1 MTTNQKNEKTELV
14 IALYPGMKA
23 ELVPGNKIVITI
35 DKDETKRDLWDA
47 QLELFLR
54 DEKHNSFSHYFIRL
68 LAAPT
73 TRSCPRLWLLP
84 LPECL
89 TYTSIFF
96 PLTQFAH

>member
-54 DEKHNSFSHYFIRL
+54 NEKHDSYSHYFIRL
-68 LAAPT
+68 IKNK
-73 TRSCPRLWLLP
+73 
-84 LPECL
+84 L
-89 TYTSIFF
+89 TFKKW
-96 PLTQFAH
+96 